1 MTDTTPS
8 RPHQHDHNLIN
19 RAMVLAICVMLFLT
33 LGFVTYA
40 RLTDR
45 LLEGI
50 PTEVP
55 FVRERAVT
63 LTTEH
68 NGAALIIAED
78 GHVIA
83 DIAAGKGGFIAT
95 IDRVVRRERTV
106 NRVMQGAPILIRERA
121 DGRIVVYDP
130 TTDWSAELN
139 AFGPSN
145 VQAFA
150 QLLEL
155 P

>member
-1 MTDTTPS
+1 MTDATATRAPK
-8 RPHQHDHNLIN
+8 HENTLIN
-19 RAMVLAICVMLFLT
+19 RGMMRAVCAMLLLA

-45 LLEGI
+45 PLEGV

-55 FVRERAVT
+55 FVRERVVT
-63 LTTEH
+63 LTTEN
-68 NGAALIIAED
+68 NGAAIVRAED
-78 GHVIA
+78 GQVIA
-83 DIAAGKGGFIAT
+83 DIAAGEGGFIAT

-106 NRVMQGAPILIRERA
+106 NRAAQDMPILVRERA
-121 DGRIVVYDP
+121 DGRIVVFDP
-130 TTDWSAELN
+130 TTNWSAELN
-139 AFGPSN
+139 AFGPNN

-150 QLLEL
+150 RLLDL